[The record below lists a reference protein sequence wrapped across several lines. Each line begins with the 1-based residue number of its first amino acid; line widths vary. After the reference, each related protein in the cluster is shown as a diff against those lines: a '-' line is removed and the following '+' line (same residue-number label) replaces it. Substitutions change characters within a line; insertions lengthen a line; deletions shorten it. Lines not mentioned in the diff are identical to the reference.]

1 MKINKAA
8 ISHSIFIVNF
18 NINVLTSLKPYLESE
33 QIEKYTKVYVG
44 KIIISSLR
52 VYYRLKENE
61 YKNTPYTNILSIC
74 FQTLVE

>member
-44 KIIISSLR
+44 TKG
-52 VYYRLKENE
+52 
-61 YKNTPYTNILSIC
+61 ILQI
-74 FQTLVE
+74 ERK